1 MADEGFTIE
10 HPNIEIQFNVFA
22 YINIS
27 CYLLYASGCLFVA
40 YKSNFYLD
48 GKAQLN
54 MFINIVGFSVKTI
67 TWTYMISIFDPA
79 VATIMG
85 YKEYENK
92 LWDENGALFMWDY
105 FASYA
110 IKMSIFAF
118 IYEMMY
124 IWALISSES
133 PQECMSK
140 HKYIK

>member
-1 MADEGFTIE
+1 M
-10 HPNIEIQFNVFA
+10 
-22 YINIS
+22 
-27 CYLLYASGCLFVA
+27 
-40 YKSNFYLD
+40 
-48 GKAQLN
+48 N

-67 TWTYMISIFDPA
+67 TWTYMESIFDPT

-105 FASYA
+105 LASYA

-133 PQECMSK
+133 PQECITK
-140 HKYIK
+140 HK

>member
-1 MADEGFTIE
+1 MANEGFQSRFE
-10 HPNIEIQFNVFA
+10 PNMEIQFDIFS
-22 YINIS
+22 YINIC
-27 CYLLYASGCLFVA
+27 CYLFYASGSLFVA

-48 GKAQLN
+48 GKAQMN

-67 TWTYMISIFDPA
+67 TWTYMESIFDPT

-105 FASYA
+105 LASYA

-133 PQECMSK
+133 PQECITK
-140 HKYIK
+140 HK